1 MPVTQYKKV
10 EKDFADRLGAWFRR
24 FWVSLA
30 NLFKY
35 IMVKGKQRFTVM
47 LIPHSEKKIF
57 NFQISFF
64 TLFFVTL
71 TLGIV
76 LIGFFLLATNFTYTN
91 EQLTQTTQALKASE
105 ATVESLKD
113 EVAGVRQANRS
124 FKASLDNVVSVIQD
138 HQDLAADA
146 GGSISG
152 IASDFLAPPE
162 TDTGGLREISDLK
175 SMVSLMQSSVGP
187 LNSIGKLLS
196 TRADFVQRAPTLWPL
211 KGGVGYVTTGF
222 VWTIHPFTHVGY
234 FHTGID
240 IAWAQGTPVLA
251 AADGKII
258 ESGRDDELG
267 NYIIIQHNYGFTTR
281 YGHMSAFAG
290 KHKGDRV
297 SRGDVIGYVGST
309 GLSTGPHLHYEVR
322 LGSNYV
328 NPVDFLI
335 VPPDVFQTQLLGNT
349 RSSD

>member
-1 MPVTQYKKV
+1 MPVTQYKKA
-10 EKDFADRLGAWFRR
+10 EKDVADRIGAWFRG
-24 FWVSLA
+24 FWVSIS
-30 NLFKY
+30 NLFRY

-76 LIGFFLLATNFTYTN
+76 LVGFFLLATNFTYTN

-105 ATVESLKD
+105 STVESLKD

-124 FKASLDNVVSVIQD
+124 FKTSLDNVVSVIQN
-138 HQDLAADA
+138 QDLAAAA
-146 GGSISG
+146 GDSITG
-152 IASDFLAPPE
+152 IASDFLATPE
-162 TDTGGLREISDLK
+162 TDAGGLREISDLK
-175 SMVSLMQSSVGP
+175 SMVSLMQDSVGP
-187 LNSIGKLLS
+187 LNSVGKLLS
-196 TRADFVQRAPTLWPL
+196 TYANFIQKAPTLWPL

-222 VWTIHPFTHVGY
+222 EWTIHPFTHLGY

-240 IAWAQGTPVLA
+240 IAWAQGTPILA
-251 AADGKII
+251 AADGKVI
-258 ESGRDDELG
+258 ESGRDEELG
-267 NYIIIQHNYGFTTR
+267 NYVIIQHNYGFTTR

-297 SRGDVIGYVGST
+297 NRGDVIGYVGTT

-328 NPVDFLI
+328 NPIDFLI
-335 VPPDVFQTQLLGNT
+335 VPPSIVPQLSGT
-349 RSSD
+349 PRSSD